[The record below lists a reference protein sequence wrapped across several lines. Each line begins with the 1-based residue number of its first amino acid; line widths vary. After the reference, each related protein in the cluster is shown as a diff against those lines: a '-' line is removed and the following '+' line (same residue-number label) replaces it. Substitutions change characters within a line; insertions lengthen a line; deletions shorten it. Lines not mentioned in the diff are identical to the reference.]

1 MAQIGKK
8 HHIFIEDSVLIGFL
22 IIGVQHH
29 LPIGFGTALVCNK
42 ILKARISNLWYLWF
56 DSRNL
61 LPSTALDPNKNK
73 IFEYMKF
80 IKNRKNV
87 HLISMN
93 DMVKLLKDYHDTE

>member
-1 MAQIGKK
+1 MLGQVKVPR
-8 HHIFIEDSVLIGFL
+8 IEE
-22 IIGVQHH
+22 
-29 LPIGFGTALVCNK
+29 A
-42 ILKARISNLWYLWF
+42 F
-56 DSRNL
+56 DSRNH
-61 LPSTALDPNKNK
+61 LPSTALDTNKNK